1 MGKVCCFT
9 GHRPKGLYG
18 YDKQKYY
25 PLFHKLEEVILLAIE
40 QGYDTFISGGAQG
53 LDQIAF
59 CVVNKIKRTNP
70 SIRNIIYV
78 PFKGQED
85 RWSETGLF
93 SKQSYRNLLNLADEV
108 KYLKDVDKNN
118 FKQVVNAL
126 MYRNHK
132 MCDDSDLVIGVST
145 SDYKNKNKGGTFEC
159 LNYAKS
165 LGLPIILIDIPSLKI
180 KISQP

>member
-25 PLFHKLEEVILLAIE
+25 PLFNKLEEVICSVIE

-53 LDQIAF
+53 LDQLAF
-59 CVVNKIKRTNP
+59 CVVNKIKKTNP
-70 SIRNIIYV
+70 NIKNIIYV
-78 PFKGQED
+78 PFRGQEEK
-85 RWSETGLF
+85 WAETGLF
-93 SKQSYRNLLNLADEV
+93 SKQAYRRILSLADEV
-108 KYLKDVDKNN
+108 KYLRTVDRNN
-118 FKQVVNAL
+118 FKEVTNAL

-145 SDYKNKNKGGTFEC
+145 PDYKNKNKGGTFEC
-159 LNYAKS
+159 LNYAES
-165 LGLPIILIDIPSLKI
+165 LGLPIILIDKNNIEI
-180 KISQP
+180 K